1 MLGVALFCC
10 WQIRRGSDTTCGP
23 CIVLGFR
30 NTEPMSLEKTANDSD
45 VRSKGIGHIIF
56 AIVLYILAPLLLFG
70 HQLLFVLP
78 QGEDLNQGHL
88 VVMLVL
94 AIGPIVFATVL
105 MLYGLTKMKERARAD
120 FTTTLKMSRQL
131 DLIYKNMGNM

>member
-1 MLGVALFCC
+1 MTPDHCKLLCL
-10 WQIRRGSDTTCGP
+10 SDTD
-23 CIVLGFR
+23 
-30 NTEPMSLEKTANDSD
+30 PMSIEKTASDGD

-70 HQLLFVLP
+70 YQLFFVLP

-105 MLYGLTKMKERARAD
+105 MLYGLTKMKER
-120 FTTTLKMSRQL
+120 
-131 DLIYKNMGNM
+131 NM